1 MRVVIVED
9 EEIIRNGLIKLL
21 GKIDKD
27 VEIVGSA
34 EDGEVGLEIIEKV
47 RPDLV
52 ITDIRMP
59 KMDGIEMLGSVAKM
73 GITHKTIVLSAYS
86 EFEYA

>member
-1 MRVVIVED
+1 MSFVIKRGYSMRVVIVED

-52 ITDIRMP
+52 ITDIRMT
-59 KMDGIEMLGSVAKM
+59 KMDGFEMLGSVAKK
-73 GITHKTIVLSAYS
+73 GI
-86 EFEYA
+86 